1 MTVIK
6 LNVPS
11 QGYRRFL
18 SPDEIRARR
27 EAEARGVLAEVERMR
42 EDQASESRNSEI
54 SPSLNNTSATGRTRS
69 SGAGENAMMACAS
82 TALVERDAAG
92 LKCQAPMSARR

>member
-1 MTVIK
+1 MKMKRSRQIPTRAADADEDMTVIK

-27 EAEARGVLAEVERMR
+27 EAEARGVVAEVVQLR
-42 EDQASESRNSEI
+42 EDQTSESCNSEI
-54 SPSLNNTSATGRTRS
+54 SPSRSHTS
-69 SGAGENAMMACAS
+69 EI
-82 TALVERDAAG
+82 
-92 LKCQAPMSARR
+92 